1 MLVYFPLVKT
11 KRPTGHFQLPVTCSE
26 WKTYFSTH
34 WNVKYYLFLL
44 ERQGWRFT
52 QFCWG
57 VQIRWDTCP
66 AFQERNRTEIL
77 KASPIFAFHESSKPF
92 LAIWASGDLFF
103 RPSKND
109 FFLCS
114 LMSRWPSFLGSKFSH
129 ASFISPSLSAWAFE
143 ALSLLKFKSIILL
156 GSTSLRVD

>member
-1 MLVYFPLVKT
+1 MLAYFPLVKT

-44 ERQGWRFT
+44 ERQGWRFHSVLL
-52 QFCWG
+52 G

-77 KASPIFAFHESSKPF
+77 KASPIFVFHESSKPF
-92 LAIWASGDLFF
+92 PAIWASG
-103 RPSKND
+103 PY
-109 FFLCS
+109 
-114 LMSRWPSFLGSKFSH
+114 FLGLPKMTSFFVHWCH
-129 ASFISPSLSAWAFE
+129 AGLPFWDQNSAMLRLSVLHYLLE
-143 ALSLLKFKSIILL
+143 LLKPCLFLS
-156 GSTSLRVD
+156 SNQ